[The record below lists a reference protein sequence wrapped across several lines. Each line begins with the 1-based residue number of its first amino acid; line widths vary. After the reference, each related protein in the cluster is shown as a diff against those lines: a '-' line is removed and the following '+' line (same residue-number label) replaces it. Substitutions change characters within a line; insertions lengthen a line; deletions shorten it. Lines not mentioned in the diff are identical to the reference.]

1 MGFKIKS
8 VYEEDENGLSA
19 THDLLAPF
27 NWSTLVLPLKKI
39 KVGLGSDWLD
49 GIEGQCIART

>member
-1 MGFKIKS
+1 VFLKGVFQSAVGFKTKS
-8 VYEEDENGLSA
+8 AYEEDENGPVA

-39 KVGLGSDWLD
+39 KVGLGSN
-49 GIEGQCIART
+49 